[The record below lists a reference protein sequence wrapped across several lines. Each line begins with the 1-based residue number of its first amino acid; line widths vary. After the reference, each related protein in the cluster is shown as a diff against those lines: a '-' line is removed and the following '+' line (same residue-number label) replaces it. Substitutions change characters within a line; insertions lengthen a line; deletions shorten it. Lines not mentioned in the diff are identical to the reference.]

1 MSTLRITQVRST
13 IGRTKDQRDMVRT
26 LGLKR
31 IRHTVTQAD
40 RPEVRGILNRIP
52 HLVEWELVDEAAP
65 AADQDA
71 ASAADEEA
79 ASTVDEDAAAD
90 DTDSES

>member
-52 HLVEWELVDEAAP
+52 HLVEWELVDEAA
-65 AADQDA
+65 ADD
-71 ASAADEEA
+71 
-79 ASTVDEDAAAD
+79 AAD
-90 DTDSES
+90 DTDDSES

>member
-31 IRHTVTQAD
+31 IRHTVTRPD
-40 RPEVRGILNRIP
+40 GPEVRGILTKIP
-52 HLVEWELVDEAAP
+52 HLVEWELVEA
-65 AADQDA
+65 D
-71 ASAADEEA
+71 SAATSEDEE
-79 ASTVDEDAAAD
+79 S
-90 DTDSES
+90 

>member
-13 IGRTKDQRDMVRT
+13 IGRTQDQRDMVRT

-52 HLVEWELVDEAAP
+52 HLVEWELVD
-65 AADQDA
+65 DDA
-71 ASAADEEA
+71 
-79 ASTVDEDAAAD
+79 TPAD
-90 DTDSES
+90 DTTTAAPVADDSES